1 MSDHNRPVCVIGAG
15 SWGTALAMVLSRLGR
30 KVYLVARSAEK
41 AEAMQQQR
49 QNDVYLPGVS
59 FPESLEVTADLTA
72 ALKQSEAVVLALP
85 CSAAESVLPQLAEE
99 SEGIVIIASKGLHP
113 ETLERADE
121 MVARHLGR
129 ERVAVLSGP
138 SFAYE
143 VARAKPTAIVMA
155 AYDVATAADAA
166 AFFDD
171 TSFRVYTSTDIV
183 GVALGGALKN
193 VIALAAGISDGL
205 QLGHNAIA
213 ALITRG
219 IAEMSRL
226 AEACGG
232 RHETLSGL
240 AGLGDLVLTC
250 TGELSRNRR
259 MGIALAQG
267 MNMQAAR
274 EYIGQVVEGVRTA
287 KAAYRLAQDKQ
298 IEVPI
303 ISAVYSVIEENVRPM
318 DAVKQLMA
326 RPAEKPEY

>member
-15 SWGTALAMVLSRLGR
+15 SWGTALAMVLSRHGR
-30 KVYLVARSAEK
+30 KVFLVARNEEK
-41 AEAMQQQR
+41 AVAMQQAR
-49 QNDVYLPGVS
+49 QNSVYLPDIE
-59 FPESLEVTADLTA
+59 FPQSLQVTADLDHA
-72 ALKQSEAVVLALP
+72 FQESEASVLALP
-85 CSAAESVLPQLAEE
+85 CAAAEGIMPQLAGA
-99 SEGIVIIASKGLHP
+99 SRGMVMIASKGLHP

-121 MVARHLGR
+121 MVARSVGR
-129 ERVAVLSGP
+129 ERVALLSGP
-138 SFAYE
+138 SFAQE
-143 VARAKPTAIVMA
+143 VAQAKPTAIVMA
-155 AYDVATAADAA
+155 AHTEAAAADAA

-183 GVALGGALKN
+183 GVAMGGALKN

-250 TGELSRNRR
+250 TGELSRNHRL
-259 MGIALAQG
+259 GAALAQG
-267 MNMQAAR
+267 TSMQTAC
-274 EYIGQVVEGVRTA
+274 EQIGQVVEGIRTA
-287 KAAYRLAQDKQ
+287 KAAYLLAKEKQ
-298 IEVPI
+298 VEVPI
-303 ISAVYSVIEENVRPM
+303 ISAVYSVIEEGLHPTT
-318 DAVKQLMA
+318 AVERLMA
-326 RPAEKPEY
+326 RPADKPEY